1 MRLGF
6 EGGGSGERGDG
17 FEDLVEVGGGV
28 DFGLVPDD
36 FTVFDEEGLTG
47 GEADAHGGDAEGF
60 DDLAF

>member
-1 MRLGF
+1 
-6 EGGGSGERGDG
+6 
-17 FEDLVEVGGGV
+17 VGGGV

-36 FTVFDEEGLTG
+36 FAVFDEEGLAG